1 MENYRKQIQEM
12 YKNKLVTV
20 DEAAKVVKSGDWVE
34 YGAVASCVD
43 DFDAALSRRKDEL
56 WDVKIRTAIGP
67 YRHHTIEADPSGE
80 HFVWSSWHQA
90 GQDRKYANSKN
101 LFFCP
106 MNLSELPQMTRKD
119 AIPSDVFVIQTTPM
133 DKHGYFNFGL
143 SAIHATA
150 AIETA
155 KIVIFEVNEK
165 MPRCLGG
172 NQESAHISEVDY
184 IFESKSQSLAVLPSI
199 PPNEDEVK
207 IAGHILEKL
216 YNGCCIQL
224 GIGGVPNAVGQM
236 VAQSDLKNLGV
247 HTEMYADAYVDMSKA
262 GKITGSC
269 KSIDK
274 YKQVYSFA
282 LGTQEMY
289 DFLDDNQG
297 LSSCAIDYTNDP
309 SVIAQIDDFVSI
321 NAAVEMDLFGQ
332 VCSESIGTKQVSGT
346 GGQLDFVIGAYH
358 SNGGQSFVCLP
369 STVSIKGKVSSRI
382 KPTITPGGI
391 ITDPRSCTD
400 MVVTEYGIAKMKGQ
414 NTWQRTENLINIA
427 HPDFRDELI
436 KEAEKMNIW
445 RKCNKEVFV

>member
-1 MENYRKQIQEM
+1 MNNFMEE
-12 YKNKLVTV
+12 YKRKLVTV

-34 YGAVASCVD
+34 YGPVLNCAV
-43 DFDAALSRRKDEL
+43 DFDEALAKRKDEL

-67 YRHHTIEADPSGE
+67 YTHYTIEADPSGE

-101 LFFCP
+101 LYFCP
-106 MNLSELPQMTRKD
+106 MNLSELPQMTRQD
-119 AIPSDVFVIQTTPM
+119 AIPSDVFVVQTTPM

-143 SAIHATA
+143 SSLHAIA

-155 KIVIFEVNEK
+155 KIVIFEVNDK

-172 NQESAHISEVDY
+172 NQECAHISQVDY
-184 IFESKSQSLAVLPSI
+184 VFESKGKSVAALPAI
-199 PPNEDEVK
+199 HPNEVEEK
-207 IAGHILEKL
+207 IAGFILERL

-224 GIGGVPNAVGQM
+224 GIGGVPNAVGKM
-236 VAQSDLKNLGV
+236 VAQSDLKDLGV

-262 GKITGSC
+262 GKITGAC
-269 KSIDK
+269 KNIDK

-282 LGTQEMY
+282 MGTSEMY
-289 DFLDDNQG
+289 DFIDENPG
-297 LSSCAIDYTNDP
+297 LASYSIDYTNDP
-309 SVIAQIDDFVSI
+309 AVIAQIDNFVSI

-332 VCSESIGTKQVSGT
+332 ICSESIGTKQISGT

-358 SNGGQSFVCLP
+358 SKGGQSFVCLP
-369 STVSIKGKVSSRI
+369 STVTIKGNVSSRI

-391 ITDPRSCTD
+391 VTDPRTCTD
-400 MVVTEYGIAKMKGQ
+400 MVVTEYGIAKIKGQ
-414 NTWQRTENLINIA
+414 NTWQRAENLINIA

-436 KEAEKMNIW
+436 KEAENMKIW
-445 RKCNKEVFV
+445 RRSNKRG